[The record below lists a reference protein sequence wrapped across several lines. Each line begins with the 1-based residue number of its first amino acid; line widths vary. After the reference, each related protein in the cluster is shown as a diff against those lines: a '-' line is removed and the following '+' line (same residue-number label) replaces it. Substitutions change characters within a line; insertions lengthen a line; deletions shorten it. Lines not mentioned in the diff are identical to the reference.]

1 MPHPGPNILL
11 FIADG
16 LRAQALTPESVVF
29 APHVRTLAQRG
40 IQINNAYTPLPT
52 CSPARASL
60 MTGLLPHNHGVLQ
73 VEHVTD
79 PDQSVLRTD
88 KPHWAQRLQHAGYQ
102 TAYYG
107 KWHIERSLELQN
119 FGWDISQPLGQEAHR
134 KTSEQGM
141 TAESSLDPALS
152 RYHQG
157 PPGYNDTLHYGVT
170 DVPPSQRGI
179 SAPTDAACSY
189 LEYAPTNQP
198 WCCVASYYE
207 PNEAMIVGRDAY
219 EHYTIDNLQLPINQH
234 DDFSD
239 RPNIYRRQQQIFQDL
254 TDKQWRQA
262 LACYYGR
269 ITEID
274 AQLGRLITTLEQ
286 TGALDNTII
295 IFTADH
301 GKYVGSHG
309 FEAHNFG
316 PFEEIYNVPLIAAGP
331 GLAHNVTTDARVG
344 FHDLCP
350 TLIELAGA
358 EPINVPDSHSFAPL
372 LQAPHKYEKN
382 FRSGYAEY
390 HGTRFPLAQRIYWED
405 EWKFV
410 FNGFDFDELYN
421 LHQDPAEMHNL
432 AAQPEQVQRIHY
444 MMGKIWDR
452 LQATNDQAI
461 INTHYYSMRFAAV
474 GPNR

>member
-1 MPHPGPNILL
+1 MSTQAPNVLL

-16 LRAQALTPESVVF
+16 LRAQALAPTSEVV
-29 APHVRTLAQRG
+29 APHIRTLAQRG
-40 IQINNAYTPLPT
+40 VQINNAYTPLPT

-79 PDQSVLRTD
+79 PDQSVLRAD
-88 KPHWAQRLQHAGYQ
+88 KPHWARRLQQAGYQ
-102 TAYYG
+102 TAYFG
-107 KWHIERSLELQN
+107 KWHIERTLQLQN
-119 FGWDISQPLGQEAHR
+119 FGWQISQPLGQQAHR
-134 KTSEQGM
+134 QSSEQGM
-141 TAESSLDPALS
+141 TAESSLDPLLS

-157 PPGYNDTLHYGVT
+157 PAGYNDTLHYGVT
-170 DVPPSQRGI
+170 DVPASQRGI
-179 SAPTDAACSY
+179 SAPTDAACAY
-189 LEYAPTNQP
+189 LHNAPTDQP

-219 EHYTIDNLQLPINQH
+219 EQYDVDTLRLPANLR

-239 RPNIYRRQQQIFQDL
+239 RPNIYQRQQQIFQDL
-254 TDKQWRQA
+254 SDDQWRQA

-274 AQLGRLITTLEQ
+274 TQLGRLLTTLEQ
-286 TGALDNTII
+286 TNRLENTII
-295 IFTADH
+295 LFTADH

-331 GLAHNVTTDARVG
+331 GIAQNILTDARVG

-358 EPINVPDSHSFAPL
+358 QPIDVPDSRSFAPL
-372 LQAPHKYEKN
+372 LKN
-382 FRSGYAEY
+382 PRVHESAFRSGYAEY

-421 LHQDPAEMHNL
+421 LQQDPSEMSNL
-432 AAQPEQVQRIHY
+432 ATRPEQADRINY
-444 MMGKIWDR
+444 MMGKIWER
-452 LQATNDQAI
+452 LKATNDRALA
-461 INTHYYSMRFAAV
+461 NTHYYSMRFAAI
-474 GPNR
+474 GPNA